1 MAIAIVI
8 GICIGGGIFVIL
20 LAISSNNLP
29 LISALEKY
37 DMYSS
42 VTTSQR
48 YDKPIKQDFNRIYN
62 SRLVREI
69 TANIFNSHLPFVQ
82 QLKSN
87 LVITDVGEEKFVTSI
102 IISTMGMAAISV
114 IGIILLKLI
123 FLSSLYNDWFILG
136 ICIIIFALIG
146 ALLPIQ
152 ELRTHAKKSRKHF
165 IRILAVFVELVALGQ
180 AGGMGLEGALD
191 AAASLSDDW
200 ALQAIRNSL
209 SEARAAGKPPWSGL
223 EQLSSKISV
232 PQLREL
238 ANSLLLAGTEGARV
252 RRSLRVKAN
261 SLRRHQLADL
271 ESNAN
276 MVTEKLFLPSIL
288 LMAGFMLF
296 ISYPAIEK
304 VFQAI

>member
-1 MAIAIVI
+1 MAIAIII
-8 GICIGGGIFVIL
+8 GICIGGGVFLIL
-20 LAISSNNLP
+20 LAISSNKLP
-29 LISALEKY
+29 LISALERY
-37 DMYSS
+37 DMYSNA
-42 VTTSQR
+42 VVSQH
-48 YDKPIKQDFNRIYN
+48 YGKPTKQDFNRIYN
-62 SRLVREI
+62 NRLSREV
-69 TANIFNSHLPFVQ
+69 TANILNSHLSFVQ

-87 LVITDVGEEKFVTSI
+87 LAITDIGEEKFVTSV
-102 IISTMGMAAISV
+102 IISTMGMAAISIV
-114 IGIILLKLI
+114 CIILLKLM
-123 FLSSLYNDWFILG
+123 FLPGLYNDWFILS
-136 ICIIIFALIG
+136 ICIIIFTLIG
-146 ALLPIQ
+146 ALPPIQ
-152 ELRTHAKKSRKHF
+152 ELHAHAKKSRKHF

-200 ALQAIRNSL
+200 TLQAIRNSL

-223 EQLSSKISV
+223 EQLSSRISV

-271 ESNAN
+271 ESDAN